1 MPSSSH
7 EQPIYVVLKLH
18 IVDVN
23 KQIENPLIFH
33 FTINRTIQPLGINQ
47 LSECIG
53 RINYS

>member
-23 KQIENPLIFH
+23 KQIENPLTFH
-33 FTINRTIQPLGINQ
+33 FTINRTIQPLAINQ
-47 LSECIG
+47 LSECMG